1 MTGADA
7 QQFARAAAGR
17 KDDLTSDCC
26 CRRVAR
32 LARVR
37 KRDKH
42 ASTPWSG
49 AFINLKKQS
58 QGDFGRSFGAGCSKT
73 EENIHF
79 RTLTTQQVRAK
90 RCIITSDWS
99 RCVLVL
105 QISISILHSSSA
117 EFLYSCV

>member
-37 KRDKH
+37 KRDKY

-58 QGDFGRSFGAGCSKT
+58 QGDFGRSFGTILGLGAVKWKKAFTS
-73 EENIHF
+73 
-79 RTLTTQQVRAK
+79 VR
-90 RCIITSDWS
+90 S
-99 RCVLVL
+99 R
-105 QISISILHSSSA
+105 
-117 EFLYSCV
+117 